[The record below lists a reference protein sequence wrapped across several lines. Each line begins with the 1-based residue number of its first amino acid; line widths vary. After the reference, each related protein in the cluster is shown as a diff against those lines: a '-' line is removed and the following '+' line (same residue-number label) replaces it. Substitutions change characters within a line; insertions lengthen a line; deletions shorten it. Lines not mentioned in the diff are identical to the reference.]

1 MLFLRLLLRAEPT
14 TQLQF
19 KENIMSTPAIAYH
32 TPQPFSFARTAKI
45 FGKETK
51 YEFLKLLRNRSFSL
65 AVIGFPIMFY
75 LLFGVSNRGTN
86 SNGIHMARYLLGGY
100 ACFGL
105 IGAALFGI
113 GVGLAAE
120 RAAGWLEV
128 KRASPMPPQ
137 AYLFAK
143 CMGAIVFGLIIVT
156 ALTVLAVTMGGVS
169 VTGVE
174 LVKMFGLSIVGSIS
188 FASMGFLLAL
198 LVPANAAPGIV
209 NLIYLPM
216 SFMSGLWM
224 PIQYLPHW
232 LQRIAPALPT
242 YHLAQLML
250 GIFGYANQ
258 SSMASHWFGLAGFT
272 MVMLGTSWLIFNRA
286 QQNA

>member
-1 MLFLRLLLRAEPT
+1 
-14 TQLQF
+14 
-19 KENIMSTPAIAYH
+19 MSTPAIAYPA
-32 TPQPFSFARTAKI
+32 PQPFGIARTVGI
-45 FGKETK
+45 FAKETK
-51 YEFLKLLRNRSFSL
+51 YEFLKLMRNRSFSL
-65 AVIGFPIMFY
+65 AVIAFPIMFY
-75 LLFGVSNRGTN
+75 LLFGVTNRGAN

-113 GVGLAAE
+113 GVGLAGE

-128 KRASPMPPQ
+128 KRASPMPPA

-169 VTGVE
+169 LTAAE
-174 LVKMFGLSIVGSIS
+174 LAKMFGISIVGSIS

-224 PIQYLPHW
+224 PIQYLPNW

-250 GIFGYANQ
+250 RIFGYGDQ
-258 SSMASHWFGLAGFT
+258 TSVTSHWFGLAGFT
-272 MVMLGTSWLIFNRA
+272 MVMLGTSWLVFNRA

>member
-1 MLFLRLLLRAEPT
+1 
-14 TQLQF
+14 
-19 KENIMSTPAIAYH
+19 
-32 TPQPFSFARTAKI
+32 
-45 FGKETK
+45 
-51 YEFLKLLRNRSFSL
+51 
-65 AVIGFPIMFY
+65 
-75 LLFGVSNRGTN
+75 
-86 SNGIHMARYLLGGY
+86 
-100 ACFGL
+100 
-105 IGAALFGI
+105 
-113 GVGLAAE
+113 
-120 RAAGWLEV
+120 
-128 KRASPMPPQ
+128 MPPA

-143 CMGAIVFGLIIVT
+143 CMGAITFGLIIVGI
-156 ALTVLAVTMGGVS
+156 LTVIALTMGGVTL
-169 VTGVE
+169 TGIEV
-174 LVKMFGLSIVGSIS
+174 VKMFGLSIVGSIS

-216 SFMSGLWM
+216 SFVSGLWI

-258 SSMASHWFGLAGFT
+258 SSVASHWYGLAGFT
-272 MVMLGTSWLIFNRA
+272 LVMLGTSWLVFNRA